1 MVLGSGWLQCITF
14 NVSLFVCVYGSSHE
28 FHKSGCWASSF
39 LEHSEKMIHQSR
51 LLPGIVVSLRL
62 ISWWL
67 SCLHNPQLW
76 LPNSMLLS
84 FTDSNS
90 NKHISLDL
98 LSSATLRMRVEKI
111 WVFSKQTS
119 IVSILDISSQF
130 FIIWCF
136 VSRVFYLFCCA
147 AGNSW
152 WVISV
157 RIHPASVSRFSFH
170 H

>member
-1 MVLGSGWLQCITF
+1 MLPLKNLHLKCFISVFGSNSLINLIVNIKFIRTSEKIQQDSTFLNHPVRICFQKEENNKVHIGVDEVGALMVLGSGWLQCITF

-76 LPNSMLLS
+76 LPNSM
-84 FTDSNS
+84 F
-90 NKHISLDL
+90 
-98 LSSATLRMRVEKI
+98 
-111 WVFSKQTS
+111 WVLQIQTRTNTF
-119 IVSILDISSQF
+119 L
-130 FIIWCF
+130 
-136 VSRVFYLFCCA
+136 
-147 AGNSW
+147 
-152 WVISV
+152 
-157 RIHPASVSRFSFH
+157 
-170 H
+170 